1 MFIPQEKGGYE
12 IKIFDDPFQLEKAIK
27 TKAMNENHK
36 LSRMVATYDW
46 SYNSKSSAK
55 KRLLKYW
62 EVIIGKWHKPW
73 NYELEKELDKNTK
86 RKNKSSSWAEQP
98 QTIDEIGST
107 FTIQGFDLNYVGVI
121 SGPSVKYRN
130 GKIIFDPAESCNKKA
145 VQNRTLSD
153 GSRQKFGEVLIRH
166 EVRILMTRGVEGMFI
181 YACNPELREA
191 LVQADV

>member
-1 MFIPQEKGGYE
+1 M
-12 IKIFDDPFQLEKAIK
+12 
-27 TKAMNENHK
+27 
-36 LSRMVATYDW
+36 
-46 SYNSKSSAK
+46 
-55 KRLLKYW
+55 
-62 EVIIGKWHKPW
+62 
-73 NYELEKELDKNTK
+73 
-86 RKNKSSSWAEQP
+86 
-98 QTIDEIGST
+98 
-107 FTIQGFDLNYVGVI
+107 GVI

-181 YACNPELREA
+181 YACDPELREA